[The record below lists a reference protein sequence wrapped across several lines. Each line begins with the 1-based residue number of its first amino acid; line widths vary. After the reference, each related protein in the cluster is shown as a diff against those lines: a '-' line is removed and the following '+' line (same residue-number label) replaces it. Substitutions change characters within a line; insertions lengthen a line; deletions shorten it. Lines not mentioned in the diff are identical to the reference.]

1 MTFVI
6 RPETAEIAQK
16 LTASYYRNPKIALL
30 TVKTGGGKTY
40 GAIHTFG
47 QMFNHCTL
55 LVFTTSKVANSKQW
69 ETSVQDY
76 NEVMNTNITI
86 ICYNYEKLL
95 SQKFLNAIAK
105 KLSLVQNQPIVLVL
119 DEVHRIKL
127 ASSGKFSQRAKILI
141 KLAKQP
147 YITTVLGLSATAF
160 SNSYIDVA
168 TYLIMAGYYNSK
180 TSFLKRHVK
189 RFDDY
194 YNPIVKDRY
203 GNISRDAFKDPD
215 LIDRELSIITSYV
228 DTSKYMPEL
237 TEVTERYNLPKS
249 AQSQYSQIAAD
260 YEAGV
265 YDKEA
270 EDGSIRPCW
279 SCARSDQEALLA
291 NNFASQKDLFVLN
304 LLKRQA
310 DNEFDGTHPIL
321 IFYQYTVVCN
331 HLHQLLTYAAPEY
344 KIVEVNGHSRLT
356 QSELTKPSTAKA
368 IYLVQY
374 EAGGEGL
381 DWQWSNI
388 SVFYEAPV
396 RYEKFVQAAGRNMRN
411 KALMPHVYHFN
422 LEYCQ
427 SYDSERWQTNREK
440 KDFTKEVSRRTFL
453 KNVKTPRKKNKQKIE
468 KGSKD

>member
-47 QMFNHCTL
+47 QMFNQCTL

-69 ETSVQDY
+69 ETSVKDY
-76 NEVMNTNITI
+76 NKVMQTNITI
-86 ICYNYEKLL
+86 VCYNYEKLL

-105 KLSLVQNQPIVLVL
+105 KLSLVQNQPIILVL

-127 ASSGKFSQRAKILI
+127 ASSGKFSKRAKILI
-141 KLAKQP
+141 KLARQP

-160 SNSYIDVA
+160 SNSYLDVA
-168 TYLIMAGYYNSK
+168 TYLIMAGYYTSK
-180 TSFLKRHVK
+180 TNFLQRHVK

-215 LIDRELSIITSYV
+215 LIDYELSLITSYV
-228 DTSKYMPEL
+228 DTSKYLPEL
-237 TEVTERYNLPKS
+237 TSMTEQYNLPKS
-249 AQSQYSQIAAD
+249 AQSLYQQIQAN
-260 YEAGV
+260 YEAGF

-291 NNFASQKDLFVLN
+291 NDFASQKDLFVLN
-304 LLKRQA
+304 LLKRQVKG
-310 DNEFDGTHPIL
+310 EFNGIHPIL
-321 IFYQYTVVCN
+321 IFYQYTIVCQ

-344 KIVEVNGHSRLT
+344 QIVEVNGRSHLT
-356 QSELTKPSTAKA
+356 QAELTKPAADKA

-388 SVFYEAPV
+388 SIFYEAPV
-396 RYEKFVQAAGRNMRN
+396 RYEKFVQAAGRNLRN
-411 KALMPHVYHFN
+411 KDLMPKVYHFS
-422 LEYCQ
+422 LEYLK

-440 KDFTKEVSRRTFL
+440 KDFTKDVSRRTFL
-453 KNVKTPRKKNKQKIE
+453 KNVKPHKITKQVN
-468 KGSKD
+468 S